1 MEYGDPLG
9 DGTAEALAG
18 AIRRLM
24 DTVVVTS
31 ADDAELRAAIEAISQ
46 VTDALAGADDEL
58 LRPAMPWATTERMQ
72 RGDRPHN
79 PVMGPANPL
88 APPLSIE
95 ILADR
100 SILSE
105 VTMRPIHEGPPGTV
119 HGGWVAALFDQLLGV
134 ANIVNG
140 TAGMTAELK
149 VRYRRSTPLGVPL
162 VLRARIDEVDGRRTY
177 ASGEIVADG
186 VVTAEATGLFI
197 SPTAERVEA
206 LRRTREQHQ
215 TAS

>member
-1 MEYGDPLG
+1 VEYGDPLG
-9 DGTAEALAG
+9 DGTAEELADAL
-18 AIRRLM
+18 RRLM
-24 DTVVVTS
+24 DTAVVTS
-31 ADDAELRAAIEAISQ
+31 ADDSELRRAIEAIDQIS
-46 VTDALAGADDEL
+46 DALAGADDVL

-88 APPLSIE
+88 APPLPVT

-100 SILSE
+100 SISSE
-105 VTMRPIHEGPPGTV
+105 VIMRPIHEGPPGTV

-140 TAGMTAELK
+140 TAGMTAELT

-162 VLRARIDEVDGRRTY
+162 LLKARIDEVDGRRTY
-177 ASGEIVADG
+177 ASGEIIADG

-206 LRRTREQHQ
+206 LRRTRERHQ
-215 TAS
+215 NAS